1 MKSAV
6 GIVILAAGLGTRMK
20 SDKAKVLHEVCGRS
34 MIEHVVETAVD
45 VAGSNVV
52 VVVGHQADTVRSVV
66 GRSFEVRFAHQ
77 AEQLG
82 TGHAV
87 LCAMPELPDEVR
99 QVVILCGDVPLIRS
113 STIGDLIEQHEDQ
126 KRDLSLLAV
135 HMSNPTGYG
144 RMLSDP
150 HGNLFGI
157 VEEADAD
164 ADQKKITLI
173 NTGIYAVR
181 RPFLS
186 EALPQIGS
194 NNAQNEIYLTDI
206 VTIGHRKNKSVG
218 MVVGQ
223 DSSEIIGVNSPVEL
237 QLAEETMKNRTCE
250 KS

>member
-1 MKSAV
+1 MNSTV

-20 SDKAKVLHEVCGRS
+20 SDRAKVLHEVCGRS

-52 VVVGHQADTVRSVV
+52 VVVGHQADTVKGVV
-66 GRSFEVRFAHQ
+66 RRSFEVRFALQ

-87 LCAMPELPDEVR
+87 LCAMPELPDEVQ

-113 STIGDLIEQHEDQ
+113 ATIRDLIQNHEDR
-126 KRDLSLLAV
+126 KRDVTLLAV
-135 HMSNPTGYG
+135 HMQDPTGYG
-144 RMLSDP
+144 RILSDADQ
-150 HGNLFGI
+150 NLIGI

-164 ADQKKITLI
+164 IEQKKINLI

-181 RPFLS
+181 RPFLG
-186 EALPQIGS
+186 EALPKIGS
-194 NNAQNEIYLTDI
+194 DNAQNEIYLTDI
-206 VTIGHRKNKSVG
+206 IGIGHRQKKSIG
-218 MVVGQ
+218 TVVGQ
-223 DSSEIIGVNSPVEL
+223 DSSEIVGVNSPVEL
-237 QLAEETMKNRTCE
+237 QLVEKTMQTRTCK

>member
-1 MKSAV
+1 MKSTV

-20 SDKAKVLHEVCGRS
+20 SDKAKVLHEVCARP

-52 VVVGHQADTVRSVV
+52 VVVGHQADTVKSVV
-66 GRSFEVRFAHQ
+66 RRSFEVRFALQ

-87 LCAMPELPDEVR
+87 LCAMPELPDEVQ

-113 STIGDLIEQHEDQ
+113 ATIDDLIEHHEDQ
-126 KRDLSLLAV
+126 KRDVSLLAV
-135 HMSNPTGYG
+135 HMQDPTGYG
-144 RMLSDP
+144 RMLSDLDR
-150 HGNLFGI
+150 NLVGI
-157 VEEADAD
+157 VEEADAS
-164 ADQKKITLI
+164 AEQKKITLI

-181 RPFLS
+181 RQFLS

-194 NNAQNEIYLTDI
+194 DNAQNEIYLTDI
-206 VTIGHRKNKSVG
+206 VRIGHRQNKSVG

-223 DSSEIIGVNSPVEL
+223 DSSEIIGINSPVEL
-237 QLAEETMKNRTCE
+237 QLAEKTMKKRTCE

>member
-1 MKSAV
+1 MKSTV

-20 SDKAKVLHEVCGRS
+20 SDKAKVLHEVCGRP
-34 MIEHVVETAVD
+34 MIEHVVERAVD

-52 VVVGHQADTVRSVV
+52 VVVGHQAETVKQVV
-66 GRSFEVRFAHQ
+66 GRSFKVRFALQ
-77 AEQLG
+77 AKQLG

-87 LCAMPELPDEVR
+87 LCAMPELPNEVE

-113 STIGDLIEQHEDQ
+113 ATIRDLVRHHEDQ

-135 HMSNPTGYG
+135 HMQDPTGYG
-144 RMLSDP
+144 RMISDA
-150 HGNLFGI
+150 GRNLMGI
-157 VEEADAD
+157 VEEADASVKE
-164 ADQKKITLI
+164 KKITLI

-194 NNAQNEIYLTDI
+194 DNAQNEIYLTDI
-206 VTIGHRKNKSVG
+206 VTIGHRQNKSVG

-237 QLAEETMKNRTCE
+237 QIAEKTMKHRTCE

>member
-1 MKSAV
+1 MNSAV

-20 SDKAKVLHEVCGRS
+20 SDRAKVLHEVYGKS
-34 MIEHVVETAVD
+34 MIEYVVETAVD

-52 VVVGHQADTVRSVV
+52 VVVGHQADTVKEVV
-66 GRSFEVRFAHQ
+66 RRSFDVRFALQ
-77 AEQLG
+77 TEQLG

-87 LCAMPELPDEVR
+87 LCAMPELPDEVQ

-113 STIGDLIEQHEDQ
+113 ATIRDLVRKHEGR
-126 KRDLSLLAV
+126 KRDVTLLAV
-135 HMSNPTGYG
+135 HMQDPKGYG
-144 RMLSDP
+144 RILSD
-150 HGNLFGI
+150 GNQNLIGI

-164 ADQKKITLI
+164 AEQKKITLI
-173 NTGIYAVR
+173 NTGIYAVH

-194 NNAQNEIYLTDI
+194 DNAQNEIYLTDI
-206 VTIGHRKNKSVG
+206 IGIGHRQNKSVG
-218 MVVGQ
+218 TVVGQ

-237 QLAEETMKNRTCE
+237 QLVEKTMQTRTRE